1 VLSVRLGC
9 DGDGRGWRWV
19 RGRGKVYFD
28 GENVDRI
35 GDDRDKGSGNPIEFL
50 EVEAG
55 SSKRKTS

>member
-1 VLSVRLGC
+1 
-9 DGDGRGWRWV
+9 V

-28 GENVDRI
+28 GESVDRI

-55 SSKRKTS
+55 SSKRETS